1 MGSSVSD
8 LTVKQFFDEL
18 SSTWDDHEST
28 PKEKIDGLLSRLG
41 IREGDRVLD
50 LACGTGIISKRLQLL
65 SGRPIVAIDLSDK
78 MIEKAKAK
86 YEGDKTIR
94 FEACD
99 FLVFDERGFDWIVCY
114 NAFPHFLD
122 IPSFV
127 KKASEVLA
135 EDGKVAILHSF
146 GRKHLNEFHHDGE
159 ARHIS
164 RNLLS
169 PEEEAKPF
177 EGEFDIVDRQDDE
190 NAYVLV
196 LKKRG

>member
-8 LTVKQFFDEL
+8 LTIKEFFDEA

-28 PKEKIDGLLSRLG
+28 PKEKIDALLSRLG
-41 IREGDRVLD
+41 IRKGDRVLD
-50 LACGTGIISKRLQLL
+50 LACGTGVISKRLQAL
-65 SGRPIVAIDLSDK
+65 SSCPIVAIDLSEK

-86 YEGDKTIR
+86 YEGDESIR

-99 FLVFDERGFDWIVCY
+99 FLDFKETGFDWIVCY

-127 KKASEVLA
+127 KEANETLN
-135 EDGKVAILHSF
+135 EDGKLAILHSF
-146 GRKHLNEFHHDGE
+146 GRRHLNEFHHDGE
-159 ARHIS
+159 ARRIS

-177 EGEFDIVDRQDDE
+177 EGFFDMVDRQDDE
-190 NAYVLV
+190 NAYLLV
-196 LKKRG
+196 LRKRK